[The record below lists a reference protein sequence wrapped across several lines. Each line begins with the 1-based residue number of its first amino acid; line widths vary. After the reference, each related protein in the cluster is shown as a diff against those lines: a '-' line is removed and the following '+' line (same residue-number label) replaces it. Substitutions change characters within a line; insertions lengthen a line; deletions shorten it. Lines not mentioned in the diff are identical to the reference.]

1 MVELK
6 ADGSAGARKR
16 SSPSISTTRV
26 ADGDGNDVEIVGWR
40 GVGFNLLHGSVLAPR
55 CCSDVKR
62 HRWQNCQLMLAWV
75 TIASYPGSVR
85 VEWARCIWR
94 KTPGLIARSR

>member
-1 MVELK
+1 MNHEITRARQMVELK

-40 GVGFNLLHGSVLAPR
+40 GVGLISYTARFLRRGTA
-55 CCSDVKR
+55 
-62 HRWQNCQLMLAWV
+62 V
-75 TIASYPGSVR
+75 T
-85 VEWARCIWR
+85 
-94 KTPGLIARSR
+94 